1 MGYLTYAVTS
11 LFKYSQKSNTVQGM
25 ARHNRRISNETRARM
40 SKAHKGKRNG
50 MYGKHHTPEAK
61 AKIQIS
67 MIRYWKGIPL

>member
-1 MGYLTYAVTS
+1 
-11 LFKYSQKSNTVQGM
+11 M
-25 ARHNRRISNETRARM
+25 ARRNRRISNETRARM